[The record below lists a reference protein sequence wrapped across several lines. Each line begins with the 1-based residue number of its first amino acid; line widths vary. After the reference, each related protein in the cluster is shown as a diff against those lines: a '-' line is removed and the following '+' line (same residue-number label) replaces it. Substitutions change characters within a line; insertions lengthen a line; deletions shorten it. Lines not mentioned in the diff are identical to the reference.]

1 MLQPL
6 PETSHTPLEPC
17 TPRLALYAPSTP
29 LSTSSTTQRQP
40 VFVRPHQGRVEKH
53 GASQGTF
60 NKWKKKL
67 TAFVVEEEVEIGT
80 VAVEE
85 AMDADLFAAL
95 VSWP

>member
-1 MLQPL
+1 M
-6 PETSHTPLEPC
+6 
-17 TPRLALYAPSTP
+17 ALYAPSTP

-67 TAFVVEEEVEIGT
+67 RPSSLKKLSGKK
-80 VAVEE
+80 
-85 AMDADLFAAL
+85 
-95 VSWP
+95 